1 MEDIRTRIV
10 GLLIAAIIVALAARR
25 LRLPYTVGLVIA
37 GVGLALARL
46 QTGALLTHDM
56 IFDLILP
63 PLLFEAALCI
73 HWHELRRDLAI
84 VLTLATLG
92 VAISAAVVAAGM
104 VRLLGWPLE
113 AALVFGVLIAATD
126 PVSVIALFKD
136 LRIGGRLRFLVESES
151 LLNDGVAAVL
161 FTLALA
167 WAEAGGGAAPSA
179 AYVAWSFV
187 LAAGGGTAIGLA
199 SGLAAITVAGRTS
212 DYLVETALTGVAAY
226 ESFYLAE
233 YLHCS
238 GVLATVAAGLVM
250 GNLGLLRPDDR
261 SLLSVQGRAAV
272 EGFWEFAAFLAN
284 SFVFLLIGLAVA
296 DIPLVRLGPASF
308 AVIILLVLAGRAVTV
323 YPICAVFRWSGMA
336 VPMAEQHVLWWGG
349 LRGALALAL
358 ALALPPDMPRHGDI
372 LIATFG
378 VVVFSV
384 VVQGLTMQPL
394 LLLLGLRSS
403 VVGRQTGSDV
413 VQPLTS
419 DD

>member
-1 MEDIRTRIV
+1 MDIRTRIV

-37 GVGLALARL
+37 GAGLAMTRL
-46 QTGALLTHDM
+46 QTGALLTHDL

-73 HWHELRRDLAI
+73 HWQELRRDLAI

-92 VAISAAVVAAGM
+92 VVVSATVVAAGM

-113 AALVFGVLIAATD
+113 AAAVFGVLIAATD

-136 LRIGGRLRFLVESES
+136 VGIGGRVRFLVESES

-161 FTLALA
+161 FTLVLA
-167 WAEAGGGAAPSA
+167 WTQVGGMPTVEHSALRFAFVVGGGIA
-179 AYVAWSFV
+179 V
-187 LAAGGGTAIGLA
+187 GLG
-199 SGLAAITVAGRTS
+199 SGVAAILVAGRT
-212 DYLVETALTGVAAY
+212 DDHLVETALSAVAAY

-238 GVLATVAAGLVM
+238 GVLATVCAGLAM
-250 GNLGLLRPDDR
+250 GNLGLLRTDDR
-261 SLLSVQGRAAV
+261 GLLSVQGRAAV

-296 DIPLVRLGPASF
+296 DIQLVRLGPAVF
-308 AVIILLVLAGRAVTV
+308 ATIIALVLVGRAATV
-323 YPICAVFRWSGMA
+323 YPLCALFRWSRMA
-336 VPMAEQHVLWWGG
+336 VPLAEQHVLWWGG

-358 ALALPPDMPRHGDI
+358 ALALPPDMARHGDI

-384 VVQGLTMQPL
+384 VVQGLTMPPL
-394 LLLLGLRSS
+394 LRWLGLR
-403 VVGRQTGSDV
+403 
-413 VQPLTS
+413 
-419 DD
+419 

>member
-1 MEDIRTRIV
+1 MVDIRIRIV

-37 GVGLALARL
+37 GVGLAMARL
-46 QTGALLTHDM
+46 QTGALLTHDL

-73 HWHELRRDLAI
+73 DWHELRRDFAL

-92 VAISAAVVAAGM
+92 VVLSALVVAAGM

-113 AALVFGVLIAATD
+113 AAAAFGVLIAATD

-136 LRIGGRLRFLVESES
+136 LGIGGRVRFLVECES

-161 FTLALA
+161 FTLVLA
-167 WAEAGGGAAPSA
+167 WAQAGATPTAAHSALSFARVVGGGIA
-179 AYVAWSFV
+179 V
-187 LAAGGGTAIGLA
+187 GLG
-199 SGLAAITVAGRTS
+199 SGLAAILVAGRT
-212 DYLVETALTGVAAY
+212 DDHLVETALTGVAAY

-233 YLHCS
+233 YLHFS
-238 GVLATVAAGLVM
+238 GVLATLCAGLAM
-250 GNLGLLRPDDR
+250 GNLGLLRADDR

-272 EGFWEFAAFLAN
+272 EGLWEFAAFLAN
-284 SFVFLLIGLAVA
+284 SLVFLLIGLAVA
-296 DIPLVRLGPASF
+296 DIPLVRLGPTVF
-308 AVIILLVLAGRAVTV
+308 ATIIGLVLVARAVTV
-323 YPICAVFRWSGMA
+323 YPLCGLFRWSRMA

-384 VVQGLTMQPL
+384 VIQGLTMPAL
-394 LLLLGLRSS
+394 LRWLALR
-403 VVGRQTGSDV
+403 
-413 VQPLTS
+413 
-419 DD
+419 